1 MASDGGD
8 GKKDVKAVRE
18 PWEFK
23 RFVRT
28 LMFFQ
33 GPRRPQLPFSRKAR
47 AARRSRR
54 TAKGAAAAP
63 GAASARLPPHMSG
76 GKGVVLVTGATGG
89 VGRRVVEELRRKGV
103 PVRAMARN
111 KSKALAMLTGGKD
124 AKEGSGLEVAVGDIR
139 DKSSLTPSLFK
150 DVVAVV
156 SCTAA
161 IVRPKEGD
169 GPDRAKYFQGITFYE
184 PEVADVPKET
194 EFEGLSNLVEA
205 VSRYSDVEGK
215 TLYACLPSFQEGWR
229 QWGALDDVVMG
240 GVSESALRVVPG
252 AGETPAGSGGAPSAA
267 AVFAGEVKTSNS
279 GGFVSVRTRNASP
292 PLDLSLYDAL
302 RLRIKGDGNRYKFSI
317 YDSPGWNSKAWC
329 DSFDTVKGEWMD
341 VDIPFHAL
349 KYNFRTET
357 VKDPPPFSPS
367 SISSFQLMLSKFE
380 LDGKLNPNF
389 SSGPFELTISSIK
402 AVSTAAEDKQTSRFV
417 HLSSAGVTRPGRPDL
432 DIDAEP
438 PAVRMND
445 MLSYLLTYKLKGED
459 VVRESGIPATI
470 IRPCALTEE
479 PSGAPMIVDQGDN
492 IKGKISR
499 DDIAELAVEA
509 LVNPKAAG
517 LTFEVKSDVAFS
529 TVWEGAPEGD
539 AGRDYGEILGPLQQ
553 GLTGK
558 EWMGD
563 KTAEEAQGVQEVAE
577 EPAPAVPKEA

>member
-1 MASDGGD
+1 ISQ
-8 GKKDVKAVRE
+8 DV
-18 PWEFK
+18 
-23 RFVRT
+23 
-28 LMFFQ
+28 
-33 GPRRPQLPFSRKAR
+33 S
-47 AARRSRR
+47 
-54 TAKGAAAAP
+54 
-63 GAASARLPPHMSG
+63 
-76 GKGVVLVTGATGG
+76 
-89 VGRRVVEELRRKGV
+89 
-103 PVRAMARN
+103 
-111 KSKALAMLTGGKD
+111 
-124 AKEGSGLEVAVGDIR
+124 
-139 DKSSLTPSLFK
+139 
-150 DVVAVV
+150 AVV

-205 VSRYSDVEGK
+205 VSRYSDVDGK
-215 TLYACLPSFQEGWR
+215 TLFACLPSFQEAWR

-240 GVSESALRVVPG
+240 GVSESGLRVVPG
-252 AGETPAGSGGAPSAA
+252 AGEADPSRGGAAAAA
-267 AVFAGEVKTSNS
+267 AVFSGEVKTSNS
-279 GGFVSVRTRNASP
+279 GGFVSIRTRNAAP
-292 PLDLSLYDAL
+292 PLDLSAYNAL
-302 RLRIKGDGNRYKFSI
+302 RLRLKGDGNRYKFSI

-341 VDIPFHAL
+341 VDIPFDTL

-357 VKDPPPFSPS
+357 VKDPPAFSKS

-389 SSGPFELTISSIK
+389 SAGPFELTISSIK
-402 AVSTAAEDKQTSRFV
+402 AVSVGGSEPENSRFV

-432 DIDAEP
+432 DIEAEP

-459 VVRESGIPATI
+459 VVRESGLPHTI

-479 PSGAPMIVDQGDN
+479 PAGAPMIVAQGDN

-509 LVNPKAAG
+509 LLKPEANG
-517 LTFEVKSDVAFS
+517 LTFEVKSDLAFS
-529 TVWEGAPEGD
+529 TLWEGVPDGSPS
-539 AGRDYGEILGPLQQ
+539 RPYGEILGPLKQ

-563 KTAEEAQGVQEVAE
+563 KTPEEAQGVTAAAQ
-577 EPAPAVPKEA
+577 KS